1 MKTAEKISERLKFK
15 DDFDKIDFI
24 TDTIQLDLL
33 HKLVDNTNLKKTDL
47 AKELK
52 VSDSFISQLF
62 SGDKRLS
69 LYHLASLL
77 YHLKLDLKIE
87 LKLKQEPE
95 HKEEARIVKFDDYY
109 FEDKKVYCLVGKDAT
124 KYHAQ
129 KSKEEEDPKTCCV

>member
-1 MKTAEKISERLKFK
+1 MKTAEKVSEKLKFK

-24 TDTIQLDLL
+24 TDTLQLDIL
-33 HKLVDNTNLKKTDL
+33 HQLIDNINLRKTDI
-47 AKELK
+47 AKKMK

-69 LYHLASLL
+69 LYHLASLIYQL
-77 YHLKLDLKIE
+77 NLDFKIE
-87 LKLKQEPE
+87 LKLKQVPE
-95 HKEEARIVKFDDYY
+95 HKEEAKIVKFDDYF

-129 KSKEEEDPKTCCV
+129 KPKEEKNPKTCCV

>member
-69 LYHLASLL
+69 LYHIASLI
-77 YHLKLDLKIE
+77 YHLKLDFKIE
-87 LKLKQEPE
+87 LKQKPKQEY
-95 HKEEARIVKFDDYY
+95 KEEAKIVKFEDYY
-109 FEDKKVYCLVGKDAT
+109 FKDKKMYCSPEKAAT
-124 KYHAQ
+124 KYNVQ
-129 KSKEEEDPKTCCV
+129 KPNEEEDPKTCCV